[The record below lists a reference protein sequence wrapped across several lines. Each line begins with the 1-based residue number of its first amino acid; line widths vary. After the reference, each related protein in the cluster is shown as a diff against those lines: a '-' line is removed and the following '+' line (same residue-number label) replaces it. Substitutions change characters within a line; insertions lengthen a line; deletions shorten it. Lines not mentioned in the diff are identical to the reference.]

1 MCSILIHIK
10 MIHNHNPPY
19 LLVLSHPPP
28 PPTLF
33 HNGYDYHSESLF
45 SPLFIRLHV
54 YLTNAHLCRMHTQ
67 TSEHS
72 FFLQLMLGCFCCC
85 CFFWGGGGVYNKLR
99 ENIKLMQPVIA
110 YFNTVIWKFEQQ
122 LGNKFHNNPK
132 SNLTHTSPK
141 SPPPPPYPIKK
152 NFVDI
157 YIVDNNSI
165 YRLDLAAGKSS
176 IRIIS
181 IFITNS
187 HTVWLSQ
194 WLELENLCIEI

>member
-1 MCSILIHIK
+1 MQ
-10 MIHNHNPPY
+10 
-19 LLVLSHPPP
+19 
-28 PPTLF
+28 
-33 HNGYDYHSESLF
+33 
-45 SPLFIRLHV
+45 
-54 YLTNAHLCRMHTQ
+54 NAHSNQ
-67 TSEHS
+67 WA
-72 FFLQLMLGCFCCC
+72 FLFYTINVWFLLL
-85 CFFWGGGGVYNKLR
+85 FFWFFFGGVYNKLR

-110 YFNTVIWKFEQQ
+110 YFKTVIWKFEQQ

-132 SNLTHTSPK
+132 SNLAHTSPK
-141 SPPPPPYPIKK
+141 SPPPPPYPKK
-152 NFVDI
+152 KKHIVDI